1 MMAEARLMSEE
12 ETMSLE
18 DQIRAKQ
25 ILFDNTN
32 IVWLLKELLSY
43 VSLYDNWIEQI
54 TIVRNNGEYVAYV
67 WERLDEDG
75 Y

>member
-1 MMAEARLMSEE
+1 
-12 ETMSLE
+12 MSLE

>member
-1 MMAEARLMSEE
+1 MAEARLISEE
-12 ETMSLE
+12 ETVSLE

-75 Y
+75 C

>member
-1 MMAEARLMSEE
+1 MAEARLMSEE
-12 ETMSLE
+12 ETVSLE